1 MKKVDVSVAAVTA
14 SVRPAQAALL
24 FVIALALVTLSI
36 PFTIAP
42 LVQRWRGSATTA
54 AGEAWP
60 AAPPTYA
67 PPIIGAANDAR
78 LSITPTPLPAPVWQ
92 ELSYLTTV
100 EFTTSTVA
108 DEERSVELP
117 IVGYVV
123 SDRMLI
129 KVVGEVQVG
138 IDLSQIRDVQVEGK
152 VIRLTVPQPEVTSVE
167 LLPDQS
173 QIYDSLNVFL
183 LSQYPGLESAA
194 LEKARQQMRADIAN
208 NASMMKLA
216 QEFSRLQLT
225 EFLRK
230 TGFSTVEINFS
241 KDVTGEDFD
250 SED

>member
-1 MKKVDVSVAAVTA
+1 MKKVDEPVATKA
-14 SVRPAQAALL
+14 SVRPVQAALL
-24 FVIALALVTLSI
+24 FIIALALVTLLI

-54 AGEAWP
+54 TTTASEAWP

-67 PPIIGAANDAR
+67 PPKIGAANEAR
-78 LSITPTPLPAPVWQ
+78 SSVTPTPLAAPVW
-92 ELSYLTTV
+92 EKLSYLTTV

-117 IVGYVV
+117 LVGYVV

-138 IDLSQIRDVQVEGK
+138 IDLSQVSNVQVEGK
-152 VIRLTVPQPEVTSVE
+152 VIRLTVPKPGVTSVE
-167 LLPDQS
+167 LLLDQS

-194 LEKARQQMRADIAN
+194 LEKARIQMRDDIAN
-208 NASMMKLA
+208 NASMMKMA

-225 EFLRK
+225 EFLQK
-230 TGFSTVEINFS
+230 IGFNTVEINFS
-241 KDVTGEDFD
+241 KDITGVD

>member
-1 MKKVDVSVAAVTA
+1 MKKVEEPVATRA
-14 SVRPAQAALL
+14 SIRPVQAALL

-42 LVQRWRGSATTA
+42 LVQRWRGSATTTA
-54 AGEAWP
+54 SEAWP
-60 AAPPTYA
+60 TAPPTYA
-67 PPIIGAANDAR
+67 PPMIGAANDAR
-78 LSITPTPLPAPVWQ
+78 SAITPAPLPAPVWQ

-117 IVGYVV
+117 LVGYVV

-138 IDLSQIRDVQVEGK
+138 IDLSQVRDVQVEGK
-152 VIRLTVPQPEVTSVE
+152 VIRLTVPRPEVTSVE
-167 LLPDQS
+167 LLLDQS

-194 LEKARQQMRADIAN
+194 LEKASLQMRDDIAN
-208 NASMMKLA
+208 NDSMMRMA

-230 TGFSTVEINFS
+230 IGFSTVEINFS
-241 KDVTGEDFD
+241 KDIGVDNED
-250 SED
+250 

>member
-1 MKKVDVSVAAVTA
+1 MKKVDSSVTA
-14 SVRPAQAALL
+14 RASLRPIQAALL

-36 PFTIAP
+36 PFTIVP
-42 LVQRWRGSATTA
+42 LVQRWRGSASTA
-54 AGEAWP
+54 AGEDWP

-67 PPIIGAANDAR
+67 PPMIGAANEAR
-78 LSITPTPLPAPVWQ
+78 LAVTPTPLPAPVW
-92 ELSYLTTV
+92 EKLSYLTTV

-117 IVGYVV
+117 LVGYVV

-138 IDLSQIRDVQVEGK
+138 IDLSQVSDVQVEGK
-152 VIRLTVPQPEVTSVE
+152 IIRLTVPKPEVTSVE
-167 LLPDQS
+167 LLLDRS
-173 QIYDSLNVFL
+173 EIYDSLNVFL

-194 LEKARQQMRADIAN
+194 LEKASLQMRDDISN
-208 NASMMKLA
+208 NDSMMNMA

-230 TGFSTVEINFS
+230 IGFSTVEINFS
-241 KDVTGEDFD
+241 EDNSGKNFG

>member
-1 MKKVDVSVAAVTA
+1 MKKVISVAAATA
-14 SVRPAQAALL
+14 AVRPAQAALL
-24 FVIALALVTLSI
+24 LVIALAVVTLSI
-36 PFTIAP
+36 PFAIAP
-42 LVQRWRGSATTA
+42 LVQQWGRTA
-54 AGEAWP
+54 APAAREEWP

-67 PPIIGAANDAR
+67 PPVIGALQDTR
-78 LSITPTPLPAPVWQ
+78 LLITPTPLPAPVWQ
-92 ELSYLTTV
+92 QLSYLTTV

-108 DEERSVELP
+108 QEERSVELP

-138 IDLSQIRDVQVEGK
+138 IDLSQVRDVQVAGK
-152 VIRLTVPQPEVTSVE
+152 MIRFTAPAPEVTSVE
-167 LLPDQS
+167 LLPEQS

-194 LEKARQQMRADIAN
+194 LEKARLQIRADIAN

-225 EFLRK
+225 QFLQK

-241 KDVTGEDFD
+241 QDVTSAGFD